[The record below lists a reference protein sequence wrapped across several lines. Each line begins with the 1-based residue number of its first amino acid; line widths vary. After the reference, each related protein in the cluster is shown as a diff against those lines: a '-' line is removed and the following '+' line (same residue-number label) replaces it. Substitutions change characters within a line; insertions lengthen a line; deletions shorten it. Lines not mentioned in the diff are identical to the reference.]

1 MLRDGLKMQN
11 INLEDVVCGQNN
23 TMTTDADILAKNIS
37 EYWADYIESAAHK
50 LNKQLIHSD
59 RIAFMYNVLFKKF
72 NIRQMIA
79 NKIQDY
85 ANTIEDRDVLSNI
98 IADSVSLMLNDFVT
112 SVGRKFMTDED
123 ILHVKTI
130 AEDMHV
136 QVDIQEDSQVEQPNL
151 RDTMEAFE
159 QSVETLRFQ
168 VFDEHCRNMLRRL
181 PLWDNF
187 KRWENLLVIG
197 LMFTSDVT
205 EIDEQANEQMRNI
218 IEECRMVL
226 NNQI

>member
-1 MLRDGLKMQN
+1 
-11 INLEDVVCGQNN
+11 
-23 TMTTDADILAKNIS
+23 
-37 EYWADYIESAAHK
+37 
-50 LNKQLIHSD
+50 
-59 RIAFMYNVLFKKF
+59 
-72 NIRQMIA
+72 
-79 NKIQDY
+79 
-85 ANTIEDRDVLSNI
+85 
-98 IADSVSLMLNDFVT
+98 
-112 SVGRKFMTDED
+112 MTDED

-130 AEDMHV
+130 AKDMHV

>member
-1 MLRDGLKMQN
+1 MLRDIAGIRL
-11 INLEDVVCGQNN
+11 CG
-23 TMTTDADILAKNIS
+23 
-37 EYWADYIESAAHK
+37 
-50 LNKQLIHSD
+50 
-59 RIAFMYNVLFKKF
+59 
-72 NIRQMIA
+72 A
-79 NKIQDY
+79 NFD
-85 ANTIEDRDVLSNI
+85 E
-98 IADSVSLMLNDFVT
+98 VT